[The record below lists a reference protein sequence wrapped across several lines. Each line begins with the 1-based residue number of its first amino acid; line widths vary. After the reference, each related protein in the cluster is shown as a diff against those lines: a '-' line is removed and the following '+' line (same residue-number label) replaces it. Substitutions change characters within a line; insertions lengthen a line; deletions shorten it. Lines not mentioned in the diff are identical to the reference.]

1 MAVVKFDPVT
11 YKGHWKIIPD
21 NSAPTVFFVLRKPL
35 AFFKQ
40 ASATSVLIYDQS
52 GIATIIATTAADAI
66 DADGNTMA
74 TAAVQLTYI
83 TQNNSDI

>member
-21 NSAPTVFFVLRKPL
+21 NASPTVFFVLKKPL
-35 AFFKQ
+35 AFFKA
-40 ASATSVLIYDQS
+40 ASSTSVLIYDQS
-52 GIATIIATTAADAI
+52 GIATTIATTGNDAI

-74 TAAVQLTYI
+74 TAAAQLTYI
-83 TQNNSDI
+83 TQNNG

>member
-21 NSAPTVFFVLRKPL
+21 NASPTVFFVIKKPL
-35 AFFKQ
+35 LFFKR

-52 GIATIIATTAADAI
+52 GIATTIATTGNDAI
-66 DADGNTMA
+66 DADAVTMD
-74 TAAVQLTYI
+74 TAAKQLTYI
-83 TQNNSDI
+83 TQNNL